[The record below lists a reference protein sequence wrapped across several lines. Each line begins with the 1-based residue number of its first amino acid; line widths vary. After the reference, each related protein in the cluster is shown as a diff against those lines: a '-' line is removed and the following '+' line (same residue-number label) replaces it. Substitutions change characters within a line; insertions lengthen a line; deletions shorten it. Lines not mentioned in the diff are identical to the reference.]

1 GRRPSSTTVTGLDD
15 WTKAERSS
23 KLDCR
28 CVGPRDECIEYSSA
42 APKLEA
48 RAPLA
53 GVGGAPSTMAKK
65 SVWLKLEP
73 CGLCC
78 RDELIEY
85 ISAPVRLDGSGVAIS
100 SNRCDAD
107 NKRTVTWSLPSSAT
121 SASIS
126 ARPPY
131 SGNSFGSTCSDAM
144 AAMVSRNWRE
154 HAASPARTTS
164 FYSVSAA
171 RNRRFMA
178 YGSLV
183 EMKWKDLNQ
192 VMAQRL
198 WSEYVQ

>member
-1 GRRPSSTTVTGLDD
+1 
-15 WTKAERSS
+15 
-23 KLDCR
+23 
-28 CVGPRDECIEYSSA
+28 
-42 APKLEA
+42 
-48 RAPLA
+48 
-53 GVGGAPSTMAKK
+53 MAKK

-144 AAMVSRNWRE
+144 AAMVSRNWS
-154 HAASPARTTS
+154 AM
-164 FYSVSAA
+164 SVRAA
-171 RNRRFMA
+171 RNLKRNNSSVYQMMHWRA
-178 YGSLV
+178 GASTRPAPRGRLASTACPLPGTEGS
-183 EMKWKDLNQ
+183 W
-192 VMAQRL
+192 RTGH
-198 WSEYVQ
+198 WWR